1 MEETIGLWWH
11 QAVTRLSQQ
20 NHLQAQV
27 RLQDVQKTIG
37 IMFRAAGGPAALT
50 LAPSA
55 EQPVGGKRGWL
66 QVIAGSG
73 RRANIAVLEPEV
85 LALPETLAVFD
96 SLELNRDL
104 YLWLAIQGAFFE
116 HNESWVA
123 DNCAATAEGLK
134 QFPGFLPRYRRLLQA
149 HLIQRGD
156 PALLNGRLGQAERA
170 IQSALRGG
178 AAGHTEVAPAEVAPA
193 WLWVSAGANLP
204 AAQQRV
210 APSNGDAAQKHD
222 KITRDSKRRRT
233 QSVAENDN
241 RNPFI
246 LPFRAEAIMSWS
258 ELVHVNRS
266 TDDEEDGNA
275 VAAANDMDKLSVAP
289 DGESL
294 ASRVKF
300 DLDLPSASADDRPLG
315 PGIRLPEWN
324 YRSGAM
330 RPQYCAVQAME
341 CRDAPAYVPAASL
354 RLTAKRLRR
363 RLEVL
368 RDVPRAQHG
377 QSSGDAI
384 DIDAW
389 IRFTTDVTGHGGMR
403 SESPAVYTRQAK
415 CERSLATLLLADLS
429 LSTDA
434 YATDTQRVIDIIR
447 DALFVFGEALSA
459 TGDPFAIWG
468 FSSVRR
474 HHVRLQHL
482 KDFSEPWAD
491 AARARVGAIK
501 PGFYTRMG
509 AAIRHATLQL
519 SERPERRRLL
529 MLLTDGKPNDLDE
542 YEGRY
547 GIEDT
552 RHAIHEAH
560 LAGLSPFCV
569 TIDETAHDYLPY
581 LFGREG
587 YALVRHPHDLVNR
600 LTQAWAQLAR

>member
-1 MEETIGLWWH
+1 MEETVGLWWH
-11 QAVTRLSQQ
+11 QAVTRLSRQS
-20 NHLQAQV
+20 NPQAAVQ
-27 RLQDVQKTIG
+27 LKDVQKTIG
-37 IMFRAAGGPAALT
+37 ILFRAAGGSAALRLST
-50 LAPSA
+50 AT
-55 EQPVGGKRGWL
+55 EQSVGGGRTWL
-66 QVIAGSG
+66 QVIAGSCK
-73 RRANIAVLEPEV
+73 RASIPMLEPDV
-85 LALPETLAVFD
+85 LALPEYLAVFD
-96 SLELNRDL
+96 SRELNRDL
-104 YLWLAIQGAFFE
+104 YLWLAIQGAHFE
-116 HNESWVA
+116 HTNRWVT
-123 DNCAATAEGLK
+123 DNCIATRAGL
-134 QFPGFLPRYRRLLQA
+134 QAFPGFVPRYQRLLQA
-149 HLIQRGD
+149 HLIQRGN
-156 PALLNGRLGQAERA
+156 PAQLKGTYAVAEGA
-170 IQSALRGG
+170 IQAGMRGN
-178 AAGHTEVAPAEVAPA
+178 AVLDSVISPAEVAPV
-193 WLWVSAGANLP
+193 WLWVSAGVTLP
-204 AAQQRV
+204 TTQERKAASKS
-210 APSNGDAAQKHD
+210 AEAQKQGNVA
-222 KITRDSKRRRT
+222 TDSKRRRT
-233 QSVAENDN
+233 QSIVEEDN
-241 RNPFI
+241 RNPLI

-266 TDDEEDGNA
+266 TDDEDDGNA
-275 VAAANDMDKLSVAP
+275 IAAANDMDKLSVAP

-300 DLDLPSASADDRPLG
+300 DLDLPSASADDQPMG

-324 YRSGAM
+324 YRSGVM
-330 RPQYCAVQAME
+330 QPEHCAIQAME
-341 CRDAPAYVPAASL
+341 VRDAPAYVPAASL
-354 RLTAKRLRR
+354 RLTAKKLRR

-368 RDVPRAQHG
+368 RDVPRPQHG

-389 IRFTTDVTGHGGMR
+389 IRYTTDETGHGGLR
-403 SESPAVYTRQAK
+403 SEAPAVYTRQAK

-434 YATDTQRVIDIIR
+434 HANDTERVIDIIR

-474 HHVRLQHL
+474 QHVRLQHL
-482 KDFSEPWAD
+482 KDFNEPWAD

-519 SERPERRRLL
+519 SARPERRRLL

-560 LAGLSPFCV
+560 AAGLSPFCV

-587 YALVRHPHDLVNR
+587 YALVHRPHDLVNR
-600 LTQAWAQLAR
+600 LTQAWAQLAG

>member
-11 QAVTRLSQQ
+11 HAVTRLSQR
-20 NHLQAQV
+20 NHPQAEV
-27 RLQDVQKTIG
+27 KLQDVQKTIG
-37 IMFRAAGGPAALT
+37 ILFRAAGGSAALR
-50 LAPSA
+50 LAAAA
-55 EQPVGGKRGWL
+55 EQPVGGRRNWL

-73 RRANIAVLEPEV
+73 RRASIAVLEPDV

-96 SLELNRDL
+96 SAELNRDL
-104 YLWLAIQGAFFE
+104 YMWLAIQGACYE
-116 HNESWVA
+116 HTERWLFDS
-123 DNCAATAEGLK
+123 CAATRKGLE
-134 QFPGFLPRYRRLLQA
+134 QFPGFLLRYKRLLQA
-149 HLIQRGD
+149 HLSQRAPPAQLKGASAMAEGFIQ
-156 PALLNGRLGQAERA
+156 A
-170 IQSALRGG
+170 ALRDSLVADGEISP
-178 AAGHTEVAPAEVAPA
+178 ADVAPV
-193 WLWVSAGANLP
+193 WLWVSTGTALP
-204 AAQQRV
+204 TVNERTTGSKSEAVQNPGNETAD
-210 APSNGDAAQKHD
+210 G
-222 KITRDSKRRRT
+222 KRRRT
-233 QSVAENDN
+233 QSIVEDDN
-241 RNPFI
+241 RNAFI
-246 LPFRAEAIMSWS
+246 LPFRGEALMSWS

-266 TDDEEDGNA
+266 TDDEDDGNA

-300 DLDLPSASADDRPLG
+300 DLDLPSASADDRPLD
-315 PGIRLPEWN
+315 PGVQLPEWD
-324 YRSGAM
+324 YRNGVM
-330 RPQYCAVQAME
+330 RPNYCAVQAME
-341 CRDAPAYVPAASL
+341 VRDAPAYVPAASL
-354 RLTAKRLRR
+354 RLTAQRLRR

-368 RDVPRAQHG
+368 RDVPRPQHG

-389 IRFTTDVTGHGGMR
+389 IRFTTDETGNGGLR
-403 SESPAVYTRQAK
+403 SEAPAVYTRQAK

-434 YATDTQRVIDIIR
+434 YANDTERVIDIIR

-482 KDFSEPWAD
+482 KNFSEPWAD

-552 RHAIHEAH
+552 RHAIHEAQA
-560 LAGLSPFCV
+560 AGLSPFCV

-587 YALVRHPHDLVNR
+587 YALVHRPHQLVNR
-600 LTQAWAQLAR
+600 LTQAWANLAR

>member
-1 MEETIGLWWH
+1 MEETVGLWWH
-11 QAVTRLSQQ
+11 QAVSRLAQR
-20 NHLQAQV
+20 NHPHALV
-27 RLQDVQKTIG
+27 HLKDVQKTIG
-37 IMFRAAGGPAALT
+37 ILFRAAGGPAALT
-50 LAPSA
+50 LASA
-55 EQPVGGKRGWL
+55 TDQPVGGNRSWL
-66 QVIAGSG
+66 QLIAGSG
-73 RRANIAVLEPEV
+73 RRANLAVLEPDV
-85 LALPETLAVFD
+85 LALPESLAVFD
-96 SLELNRDL
+96 SVGLNRDL
-104 YLWLAIQGAFFE
+104 YLWLAIQGACFGNTQ
-116 HNESWVA
+116 HWVA
-123 DNCAATAEGLK
+123 DNCAATRRGLAL
-134 QFPGFLPRYRRLLQA
+134 FPGFAPRYQSLLQA
-149 HLIQRGD
+149 HLIQRGN
-156 PALLNGRLGQAERA
+156 PAQLSGPLAKAERTVQA
-170 IQSALRGG
+170 ALRGDTIPHG
-178 AAGHTEVAPAEVAPA
+178 EVTPAEVAPS
-193 WLWVSAGANLP
+193 WLWVSAGATLP
-204 AAQQRV
+204 VGAGRK
-210 APSNGDAAQKHD
+210 APSDGAGSQKQAKLASD
-222 KITRDSKRRRT
+222 GKRRRT
-233 QSVAENDN
+233 QSAAEDDN

-258 ELVHVNRS
+258 EMVQVNRS
-266 TDDEEDGNA
+266 TDDEDDGNA
-275 VAAANDMDKLSVAP
+275 MAAANDMDKLSVAP

-300 DLDLPSASADDRPLG
+300 DLDLPSASADDQPMG

-324 YRSGAM
+324 YRKGVLQ
-330 RPQYCAVQAME
+330 PEHCAVQAME
-341 CRDAPAYVPAASL
+341 VRNAPAYTPPASL

-368 RDVPRAQHG
+368 RDVPRPLHG
-377 QSSGDAI
+377 QNSGDAI

-389 IRFTTDVTGHGGMR
+389 IRYTTD
-403 SESPAVYTRQAK
+403 ESGNGSLRTEAPAVYTRHAK

-434 YATDTQRVIDIIR
+434 YANDTERVIDIIR

-474 HHVRLQHL
+474 KHVRLQHL
-482 KDFSEPWAD
+482 KNFNEPWAD

-519 SERPERRRLL
+519 AERPERRRLL

-560 LAGLSPFCV
+560 AAGLSPFCV
-569 TIDETAHDYLPY
+569 TIDEKAHDYLPY

-587 YALVRHPHDLVNR
+587 YALVLRPNDLVNR
-600 LTQAWAQLAR
+600 LTQAWANLAR

>member
-1 MEETIGLWWH
+1 
-11 QAVTRLSQQ
+11 
-20 NHLQAQV
+20 LQAQV

-37 IMFRAAGGPAALT
+37 IMFRAAGGSAALRLT
-50 LAPSA
+50 TAT
-55 EQPVGGKRGWL
+55 EQAVGGSRNWL

-73 RRANIAVLEPEV
+73 KRASIPVLEPDV
-85 LALPETLAVFD
+85 LALPEYLAVFD
-96 SLELNRDL
+96 SSELNRDL
-104 YLWLAIQGAFFE
+104 YLWLAIQGAHFE
-116 HNESWVA
+116 HTNRWVA
-123 DNCAATAEGLK
+123 DNCMATRAGLNA
-134 QFPGFLPRYRRLLQA
+134 FPGFVPRYQHLLHA
-149 HLIQRGD
+149 HLIQRGN
-156 PALLNGRLGQAERA
+156 PAQLKGAYAVAEGA
-170 IQSALRGG
+170 IQAALRED
-178 AAGHTEVAPAEVAPA
+178 AGVAGEISPSDIAPV
-193 WLWVSAGANLP
+193 WLWVTAGGALTT
-204 AAQQRV
+204 AQGRA
-210 APSNGDAAQKHD
+210 APSNSTEAQKQGNVA
-222 KITRDSKRRRT
+222 TDSKRRRT
-233 QSVAENDN
+233 QNIVEEDN

-275 VAAANDMDKLSVAP
+275 IAAANDMDKLSVAP

-300 DLDLPSASADDRPLG
+300 DLDLPSASADDQPMG

-324 YRSGAM
+324 YRSGIM
-330 RPQYCAVQAME
+330 QPEHCAIQVME
-341 CRDAPAYVPAASL
+341 FRDAPAYVPAASL
-354 RLTAKRLRR
+354 RLTAKKLRR

-368 RDVPRAQHG
+368 RDVPRPQHG

-389 IRFTTDVTGHGGMR
+389 IRYTTDETGHRGLR
-403 SESPAVYTRQAK
+403 SEAPAVYIRQAR

-434 YATDTQRVIDIIR
+434 HANDTERVIDIIR

-474 HHVRLQHL
+474 QHVRLQHL
-482 KDFSEPWAD
+482 KDFKEPWAD

-519 SERPERRRLL
+519 SARPERRRLL

-560 LAGLSPFCV
+560 AAGLSPFCV

-587 YALVRHPHDLVNR
+587 YALVHRPHDLVNR